1 MIWQVQIVLFS
12 FMFLGLNLSSLSVL
26 SSLRKD
32 TLLFLIVIA
41 RFPFC
46 SVWLVN
52 ELQIVL
58 VVVILYIHVCYTR
71 TINLSKFFL
80 NEHYCLLNYYAVVT
94 CFVLVSGFIK

>member
-1 MIWQVQIVLFS
+1 MNNDLASSEWLIFLFI
-12 FMFLGLNLSSLSVL
+12 FRLNVSSLSVL

-32 TLLFLIVIA
+32 TLLSLTVIA

-58 VVVILYIHVCYTR
+58 VAVILYIHVCR
-71 TINLSKFFL
+71 TLVLSVCSRYL
-80 NEHYCLLNYYAVVT
+80 
-94 CFVLVSGFIK
+94 G